1 MSEHIKA
8 GYLGSVTPLAPEG
21 EIWQEWR
28 EAQVRISELENEVE
42 RLGEIVTQ
50 CDGIECAKHDVMVRG
65 AIAELKAAEAQ
76 AAALKEENEQLRTVL
91 EDLTFVDNCQYDCNG
106 FCQAHNWLKVEPKC
120 PQARAKEVLNT
131 TA

>member
-1 MSEHIKA
+1 VSEHIKA